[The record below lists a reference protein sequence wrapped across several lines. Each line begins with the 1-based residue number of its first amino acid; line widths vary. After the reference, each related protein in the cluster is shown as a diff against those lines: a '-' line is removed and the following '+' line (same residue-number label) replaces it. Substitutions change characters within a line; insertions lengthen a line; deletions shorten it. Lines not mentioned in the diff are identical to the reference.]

1 MTLRHFGAKTGR
13 SIEEEMARSTLRYW
27 LVVQLLL
34 SAGAWGVIV
43 FGISYLV

>member
-1 MTLRHFGAKTGR
+1 MLRHLGARIDG
-13 SIEEEMARSTLRYW
+13 SIEEETAGPTLRYW
-27 LVVQLLL
+27 LIVQLML